1 MVHSKNF
8 YKNRESSFCLK
19 KARRLEDLLKSLVK
33 KWKWEWE
40 GGGGIKL
47 ISWRKRFILFV
58 TYDDDDDD
66 LQISARQKELA
77 NKSKPFVSLKPF
89 FKKNVWKQFE

>member
-33 KWKWEWE
+33 NENE
-40 GGGGIKL
+40 NG
-47 ISWRKRFILFV
+47 
-58 TYDDDDDD
+58 
-66 LQISARQKELA
+66 KEEEEL
-77 NKSKPFVSLKPF
+77 N
-89 FKKNVWKQFE
+89 